1 MRNRFTFTVL
11 FLISILGNDLFAQ
24 ENTPVVS
31 GTNVTD
37 GIQIYEYV
45 REMDGNESVTGTITE
60 KVERRENRLLITYT
74 QDLPQFRMSDSLLLD
89 YESFTPIAY
98 RSVIQDRQNI
108 AVNYTGTEKVDV
120 WVRRKGFGMNQD
132 TSYSVALNE
141 LRYDSHWLP
150 TLVYGIDKE
159 NGNKW
164 SIPVYSSNNKKDIV
178 TVEKRDDEELTL
190 HGNVYEAQ
198 RYVISRENSENKYYY
213 WIDKESG
220 RMLQTR
226 GDESEDMII
235 WLRIKPQI

>member
-1 MRNRFTFTVL
+1 MRNRFTLTVLGL
-11 FLISILGNDLFAQ
+11 FLILGNEVFAQ
-24 ENTPVVS
+24 KKAPVVS
-31 GTNVTD
+31 GKNVTD
-37 GIQIYEYV
+37 GIEIYEYV

-60 KVERRENRLLITYT
+60 KVERRGSRILITYS
-74 QDLPQFRMSDSLLLD
+74 QDLPRYNMRDSLLLD

-132 TSYSVALNE
+132 TSYSVPFTE

-159 NGNKW
+159 EGSKW

-178 TVEKRDDEELTL
+178 TIEERGEEKITL
-190 HGNVYEAQ
+190 HGNVYEALM
-198 RYVISRENSENKYYY
+198 YVISRENSENKYYY
-213 WIDKESG
+213 WIDKKSG

-235 WLRIKPQI
+235 WLRIKPEV